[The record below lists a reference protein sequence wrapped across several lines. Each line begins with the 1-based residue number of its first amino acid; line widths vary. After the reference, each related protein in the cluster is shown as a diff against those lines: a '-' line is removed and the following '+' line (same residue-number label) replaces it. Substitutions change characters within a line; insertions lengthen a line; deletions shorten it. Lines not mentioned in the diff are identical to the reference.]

1 MPQTPHQQR
10 AVELHNL
17 AAHAH
22 LAAAASHEKGDHL
35 TAHELTQQAH
45 EHSRQALEH
54 SGNLSSGVKP
64 ANESKS

>member
-1 MPQTPHQQR
+1 MSQNPHQR

-35 TAHELTQQAH
+35 TAHELSQQAH

-54 SGNLSSGVKP
+54 S
-64 ANESKS
+64 SKAQASFKAGKEL